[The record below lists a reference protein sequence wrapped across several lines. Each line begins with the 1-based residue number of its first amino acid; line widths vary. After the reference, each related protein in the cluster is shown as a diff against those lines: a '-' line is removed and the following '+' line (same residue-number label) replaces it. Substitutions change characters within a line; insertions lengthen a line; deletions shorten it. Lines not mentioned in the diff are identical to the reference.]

1 MLKQILIFCFLI
13 GMTSLTQAQH
23 LQLLDNRGEFGL
35 YRGQSSYRGDIAPD
49 IFKFNKNLGGYY
61 KKQYNDYAGFKL
73 NYEQLQLSSNDS
85 ISKNIYAKN
94 RGFYFSRQFNDI
106 SLTGEFYFTRF
117 LPGNKAYRF
126 TPYLGV
132 GVGYLFESKP
142 SSFGIDTSSVL
153 LRPLKIDSV
162 IFPSLTPSKGI
173 LHFPVQIGFK
183 FNLTRRWN
191 IFAEA
196 MYRFAFSDELDFF
209 ADGQLIEQ
217 RQKMIAAN
225 KIMIGGSF
233 DEKIIANKLMIGG
246 SFDEQKIGAGN
257 YLSTYQGS
265 RSGKDQ
271 FFSVKAG
278 ISFNLLKIY
287 GEEKFK
293 PGKRSNLASL
303 KEKEAGQDKPG
314 FFSRLKFKRK

>member
-1 MLKQILIFCFLI
+1 
-13 GMTSLTQAQH
+13 
-23 LQLLDNRGEFGL
+23 L

-49 IFKFNKNLGGYY
+49 VFKFNKNLGGYY

-85 ISKNIYAKN
+85 ASKNIYAKN
-94 RGFYFSRQFNDI
+94 RGFFFSRQFNDI

-132 GVGYLFESKP
+132 GLGYLFESKA
-142 SSFGIDTSSVL
+142 SSFGIDSISTL
-153 LRPLKIDSV
+153 LRPLQIDSV
-162 IFPSLTPSKGI
+162 IYPNHSASKGI
-173 LHFPVQIGFK
+173 IHFPVQIGFK

-196 MYRFAFSDELDFF
+196 MYRFALSDELDFF
-209 ADGQLIEQ
+209 PDGQLMEH
-217 RQKMIAAN
+217 RQKNASGSKFMV
-225 KIMIGGSF
+225 GGPF
-233 DEKIIANKLMIGG
+233 DG
-246 SFDEQKIGAGN
+246 QKIGAGN
-257 YLSTYQGS
+257 YLSKYQGS

-278 ISFNLLKIY
+278 ISFNLLKI
-287 GEEKFK
+287 
-293 PGKRSNLASL
+293 
-303 KEKEAGQDKPG
+303 
-314 FFSRLKFKRK
+314 FSAVL

>member
-13 GMTSLTQAQH
+13 GMTHLIQAQH
-23 LQLLDNRGEFGL
+23 LQLLDNRGEFGW
-35 YRGQSSYRGDIAPD
+35 YSGQSSYRGDIAPD
-49 IFKFNKNLGGYY
+49 YFKFNKNTGGYY

-132 GVGYLFESKP
+132 GLGYLFESKA
-142 SSFGIDTSSVL
+142 SSFGIDSISTL
-153 LRPLKIDSV
+153 LRPLQIDSV
-162 IFPSLTPSKGI
+162 IYPNHSASKGI
-173 LHFPVQIGFK
+173 IHFPVQIGFK

-196 MYRFAFSDELDFF
+196 MYRFALSDELDFF
-209 ADGQLIEQ
+209 PDGQLMEH
-217 RQKMIAAN
+217 RQKNASGSKFMV
-225 KIMIGGSF
+225 GGPF
-233 DEKIIANKLMIGG
+233 DG
-246 SFDEQKIGAGN
+246 QKIGAGN
-257 YLSTYQGS
+257 YLSKYQDS

-303 KEKEAGQDKPG
+303 KEKEAGQNKPG

>member
-49 IFKFNKNLGGYY
+49 IFKFNKNIGGYY

-85 ISKNIYAKN
+85 ASKNIYAKN
-94 RGFYFSRQFNDI
+94 RGFFFSRQFNDI

-132 GVGYLFESKP
+132 GVGYLFESKA
-142 SSFGIDTSSVL
+142 SSFGIDTMSTI
-153 LRPLKIDSV
+153 LRPLQIDSV
-162 IFPSLTPSKGI
+162 VFPNISASKGI
-173 LHFPVQIGFK
+173 IHFPVQIGFK
-183 FNLTRRWN
+183 YNLTRRWN
-191 IFAEA
+191 IFGEA
-196 MYRFAFSDELDFF
+196 MYRFTLSDELDFF
-209 ADGQLIEQ
+209 PDGQILVQ
-217 RQKMIAAN
+217 TQKAET
-225 KIMIGGSF
+225 GSS
-233 DEKIIANKLMIGG
+233 AYN
-246 SFDEQKIGAGN
+246 
-257 YLSTYQGS
+257 YQGS

-293 PGKRSNLASL
+293 PGKRSKLASL
-303 KEKEAGQDKPG
+303 KEKESGQDKSG
-314 FFSRLKFKRK
+314 FLGRLKFKRN

>member
-13 GMTSLTQAQH
+13 GMTNLTQAQH

-49 IFKFNKNLGGYY
+49 VFKFNKNLGGYY

-85 ISKNIYAKN
+85 ASKNIYAKN
-94 RGFYFSRQFNDI
+94 RGFFFSRQFNDI

-132 GVGYLFESKP
+132 GVGYLFESKV
-142 SSFGIDTSSVL
+142 SSFGIDTMSTL
-153 LRPLKIDSV
+153 LRPLQIDSV
-162 IFPSLTPSKGI
+162 IYPNHSASKGI
-173 LHFPVQIGFK
+173 IHFPVQIGFK

-196 MYRFAFSDELDFF
+196 MYRFALSDELDFF
-209 ADGQLIEQ
+209 PDGQLMEH
-217 RQKMIAAN
+217 RQKN
-225 KIMIGGSF
+225 GSGSKFMIGGP
-233 DEKIIANKLMIGG
+233 
-246 SFDEQKIGAGN
+246 FDEQRIGVGN
-257 YLSTYQGS
+257 YLAKYQGS

-303 KEKEAGQDKPG
+303 KEKEASQDKPG

>member
-13 GMTSLTQAQH
+13 GMTNLTQAQH

-85 ISKNIYAKN
+85 ASKNIYAKN
-94 RGFYFSRQFNDI
+94 RGFFFSRQFNDI

-126 TPYLGV
+126 TPYLGI
-132 GVGYLFESKP
+132 GVGYLFESKA
-142 SSFGIDTSSVL
+142 SSFGIDTMSTI
-153 LRPLKIDSV
+153 LRPLQIDSV
-162 IFPSLTPSKGI
+162 VFPNISASKGI
-173 LHFPVQIGFK
+173 IHFPVQIGFK
-183 FNLTRRWN
+183 YNLTRRWN
-191 IFAEA
+191 IFGEA
-196 MYRFAFSDELDFF
+196 MYRFTLSDELDFF
-209 ADGQLIEQ
+209 PDGQILVQ
-217 RQKMIAAN
+217 TQKAET
-225 KIMIGGSF
+225 GSS
-233 DEKIIANKLMIGG
+233 AYN
-246 SFDEQKIGAGN
+246 
-257 YLSTYQGS
+257 YQGS

-293 PGKRSNLASL
+293 PGKRSKLASL
-303 KEKEAGQDKPG
+303 KEKESGQDKSG
-314 FFSRLKFKRK
+314 FLGRLKFKRN

>member
-49 IFKFNKNLGGYY
+49 VFKFNKNIGGYY

-85 ISKNIYAKN
+85 ASKNIYAKN
-94 RGFYFSRQFNDI
+94 RGFFFSRQFNDI

-126 TPYLGV
+126 TPYLGI
-132 GVGYLFESKP
+132 GVGYLFESKA
-142 SSFGIDTSSVL
+142 SSFGIDTMSTI
-153 LRPLKIDSV
+153 LRPLQIDSV
-162 IFPSLTPSKGI
+162 VFPNISASKGI
-173 LHFPVQIGFK
+173 IHFPVQIGFK
-183 FNLTRRWN
+183 YNLTRRWN
-191 IFAEA
+191 IFGEA
-196 MYRFAFSDELDFF
+196 MYRFTLSDELDFF
-209 ADGQLIEQ
+209 PDGQILVQ
-217 RQKMIAAN
+217 TQKAET
-225 KIMIGGSF
+225 GSS
-233 DEKIIANKLMIGG
+233 AYN
-246 SFDEQKIGAGN
+246 
-257 YLSTYQGS
+257 YQGS

-293 PGKRSNLASL
+293 PGKRSKLASL
-303 KEKEAGQDKPG
+303 KEKESGQDKSG
-314 FFSRLKFKRK
+314 FLGRLKFKRN

>member
-13 GMTSLTQAQH
+13 GMTNLTQAQH

-85 ISKNIYAKN
+85 ASKNIYAKN
-94 RGFYFSRQFNDI
+94 RGFFFSRQFNDI

-132 GVGYLFESKP
+132 GVGYLFESKA
-142 SSFGIDTSSVL
+142 SSFGIDTMSTI
-153 LRPLKIDSV
+153 LRPLQIDSV
-162 IFPSLTPSKGI
+162 VFPNISASKGI
-173 LHFPVQIGFK
+173 IHFPVQIGFK
-183 FNLTRRWN
+183 YNLTRRWN
-191 IFAEA
+191 IFGEA
-196 MYRFAFSDELDFF
+196 MYRFTLSDELDFF
-209 ADGQLIEQ
+209 PDGQILVQ
-217 RQKMIAAN
+217 TQKAET
-225 KIMIGGSF
+225 GSS
-233 DEKIIANKLMIGG
+233 AYN
-246 SFDEQKIGAGN
+246 
-257 YLSTYQGS
+257 YQGS

-293 PGKRSNLASL
+293 PGKRSKLASL
-303 KEKEAGQDKPG
+303 KEKEAGQDKSG
-314 FFSRLKFKRK
+314 FLGRLKFKRN

>member
-1 MLKQILIFCFLI
+1 MLKQILIFCFLF

-23 LQLLDNRGEFGL
+23 LQLLDNRGEFGW
-35 YRGQSSYRGDIAPD
+35 YRGQSSYRGDITPD
-49 IFKFNKNLGGYY
+49 IFKFNKISGGYY

-73 NYEQLQLSSNDS
+73 NYEQLQLGSNDS
-85 ISKNIYAKN
+85 ASKNIYAKN
-94 RGFYFSRQFNDI
+94 RGFFFSRHFNDI

-132 GVGYLFESKP
+132 GVGYLFESKA
-142 SSFGIDTSSVL
+142 SSFGIDTMSTL
-153 LRPLKIDSV
+153 LRPLQIDSV
-162 IFPSLTPSKGI
+162 IFPNHSGSKGI
-173 LHFPVQIGFK
+173 IHFPVQIGFK

-196 MYRFAFSDELDFF
+196 MYRFALSDELDFF
-209 ADGQLIEQ
+209 PDGQLMVH
-217 RQKMIAAN
+217 RQKNVFAN
-225 KIMIGGSF
+225 NFMIGGSF
-233 DEKIIANKLMIGG
+233 DE
-246 SFDEQKIGAGN
+246 EKIGPGN
-257 YLSTYQGS
+257 ALSKYQQYQGS

-293 PGKRSNLASL
+293 PGKRSKLASL
-303 KEKEAGQDKPG
+303 KEKEAGQNKSG
-314 FFSRLKFKRK
+314 FLGRLKFKRN